1 MRLLHFIRQSHFG
14 KEAFMSDK
22 LWGGRF
28 QKATDKKV
36 DDFNSSIRFDKRM
49 YRQDIRGSI
58 AHARMLGAQGIIPME
73 DSKKIAA
80 ELENILADIDAGKVE
95 FLIDA
100 EDIHMNIE
108 KILTDRIGEAGKRLH
123 TGRSR
128 NDQVAL
134 DIRMFLMDEN
144 EEIAQMLIEL
154 MKTLTELAKKHTDTV
169 MPGYTH
175 LQKAQPIT
183 FAHHCMAYFEMFR
196 RDYMRLCGCKER
208 TNVMPLGSGALAGT
222 TYPLD
227 RRFVAEQLG
236 FADITR
242 NSLDGVSDRDFVIEL
257 AGCLSLIMMHLSR
270 FCEELILWSSHEFSF
285 IEMDDA
291 YSTGSSIMPQ
301 KKNPDVAELI
311 RGKTGRVYGHLMGL
325 LTTMKGLPLAYN
337 KDMQE
342 DKEPIFDSID
352 TVKLCLPVFC
362 DMIATMTVKKDNML
376 KGAKGGF
383 TNATD
388 AADYLVK
395 KGMPFREA
403 HSVIGNLV
411 FYCIEHNKSLDDLSI
426 DEYKTFSDI
435 FEDDIY
441 TAVSME
447 TCVNDRKVEGGPAKA
462 AVANAIKE
470 SEEFLK
476 NL

>member
-1 MRLLHFIRQSHFG
+1 
-14 KEAFMSDK
+14 MSNK

-196 RDYMRLCGCKER
+196 RDYMRLCDCKER

-476 NL
+476 SL